1 MLALLVLRPPDLV
14 RFRGRGRGRR
24 ERERLLRAQLPRQPP
39 LALGL
44 LRRRARNNSLFVCSR
59 GHRSTNKINEQIAA
73 GRGRGRG
80 RGRTLSGAGL
90 GAGLGSDDEVVKS
103 RLMRSIQLL
112 LLFSLSMSPTAER
125 ARAVAAAL
133 LSLSLSL
140 YLGSTA
146 RRVSEA
152 NKAHSGH
159 RHRQKCRGKE
169 QKKQGINRWCGSRVW
184 IARSTGT
191 WTASV
196 AVAVRHGT
204 SPETQNPLSASA
216 QTNKSQKG
224 GFRSFIIVKKTKKM
238 KRAAL
243 DS

>member
-1 MLALLVLRPPDLV
+1 VLALLVLRPPDLV

-44 LRRRARNNSLFVCSR
+44 LRNNSLFVCSR